1 MTDYRYKSG
10 NLHVSYEKIYLYL
23 TWHEQMI
30 IWMHLCH
37 VDKNCGEFSCQDKS
51 YHERNRWIIDENNPP
66 SLIIT

>member
-1 MTDYRYKSG
+1 MTDHTYKRG

-51 YHERNRWIIDENNPP
+51 YHERNLRIKDENNPP